1 METQRH
7 TMPTVYR
14 MVIKPTR
21 SETRGRFRVTLFAK
35 EGTYAL
41 SVPQMSF
48 SKLIYRIVKQ
58 RPLTINFGRT
68 TAMSLNL
75 NIKGIKPLGK
85 TARKEITYTPL
96 RLNKKKKKTTK
107 TKNTTETQTKT
118 QPPKIPEVTPPV
130 FDKKLDADT
139 TATSTDRNK
148 GKGGKTKT
156 GKNRK
161 AITA

>member
-1 METQRH
+1 
-7 TMPTVYR
+7 MPTVYR

-107 TKNTTETQTKT
+107 TKNTTETQTTETQTKT
-118 QPPKIPEVTPPV
+118 QPPKIPEVTPV
-130 FDKKLDADT
+130 FDKELDADT